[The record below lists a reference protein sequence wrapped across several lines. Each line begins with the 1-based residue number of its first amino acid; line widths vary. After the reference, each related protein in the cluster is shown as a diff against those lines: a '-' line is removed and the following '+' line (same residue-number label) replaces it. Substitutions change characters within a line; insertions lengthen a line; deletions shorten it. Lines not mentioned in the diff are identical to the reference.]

1 MIKIHFVVNPISGK
15 GQHKI
20 DQSLLD
26 AYFPSAQYDVKIS
39 YSTYKKE
46 AVSLTQKA
54 ILDNPDII
62 VACGGDGTIHEVAAE
77 LVGKNIGFGILP
89 VGSGNGLASNLEIPK
104 DLVQAIAL
112 LKKGSIQPM
121 DVGYV
126 NDRYFFSNMG
136 FGIDATIIEKYEK
149 SGKRKLGAYVQASLN
164 AAKDYKAKRM
174 EVHYENEVKTVNPL
188 LLFVSNS
195 NEMGYK
201 MSLTPK
207 ASIRDGLLD
216 FLLIPR
222 ISIFKQM
229 YFGLL
234 VVLKKTHLFKNAI
247 CVQVPEMEVRVLEE
261 GENTLQLDGEYYSFS
276 TATFK
281 IGVHKGAL
289 RVIC

>member
-1 MIKIHFVVNPISGK
+1 MIKIHFIVNPISGK

-20 DQSLLD
+20 EKTFLD
-26 AYFPSAQYDVKIS
+26 NYFSSSMYDIKVS

-46 AVSLTQKA
+46 AIQLTQNA

-62 VACGGDGTIHEVAAE
+62 VACGGDGTIHEVATQ
-77 LVGKNIGFGILP
+77 LVGKDIGFGVIP

-104 DLVQAIAL
+104 NIVQAIEL
-112 LKKGSIQPM
+112 IKNGSIQPM

-126 NDRYFFSNMG
+126 NDHYFFSNMG
-136 FGIDATIIEKYEK
+136 FGIDATIIRNYEK
-149 SGKRKLGAYVQASLN
+149 SGKRKLSAYVQAALN
-164 AAKDYKAKRM
+164 AAKEYRAKPM
-174 EVHYENEVKTVNPL
+174 EVCYENEVKRVNPL

-201 MSLTPK
+201 MSLTPQ

-216 FLLIPR
+216 FLLIPK

-229 YFGLL
+229 YYGLL
-234 VVLKKTHLFKNAI
+234 VVLRKTHLFKNAI
-247 CVQVPEMEVRVLEE
+247 YVQIPEMEVRILEE
-261 GENTLQLDGEYYSFS
+261 GDNTLQLDGEYYPFS
-276 TATFK
+276 TTTFK
-281 IGVHKGAL
+281 IGVLKGAL